1 MANKMQLIT
10 ELSNNIINEITNTPE
25 NWLSFLDTAS
35 NNYKYSFNE
44 QILIYA
50 QRPDATVCTD
60 IDTWNKRLHRWIKKG
75 SKGIALI
82 TNDNGIQGLRHI
94 FDISDTYDNYGRNV
108 YIWQVENGAENEIIE
123 TLENRFGELDNK
135 NNLAEAIINS
145 VTNLV
150 EDNFQDYYSDFNSI
164 VNNSY
169 LEELDELNL
178 ELYFKNMMKNSISY
192 MVLKRCGIDPKE
204 YFELEDFRN
213 IVNFNTPEVIARL
226 GIATSDIAEVELHEI
241 YTTVLDLKKSE
252 KNISHTF
259 VKNNN
264 EEYHEIKDN
273 KIERGNENERNNN
286 IPPRGRLS
294 DTRPNN
300 ARTGESTVGNIR
312 KNENEI
318 HKREQE
324 RSIYR
329 TDDERNTNT
338 TSSGNRE
345 NSITKSGTDSQE
357 ISEGQQSGRTTESTR
372 PNDMGWT
379 NEQLQKSS
387 TRNSNTG
394 TNLQLNLFENMA
406 FLKVEYG
413 IGGTSAIKD
422 FSGIGMDY
430 GPKGI
435 TLRTGYKDDSKEML
449 LSWAKVEKRIKELI
463 MSDRYLAIDEVDK
476 YLEWEKNE
484 YENQKWMFERVQKDK
499 TSKENFDINNIDK
512 NYKLKN
518 GNYFHFHTNEEGY
531 YYEIYDKFGFEQDGG
546 LLEYSDNEENE
557 TLMSIRKRLAE
568 FTDIEELA
576 DENLEEVNQDDM
588 DYITSGQQADDI
600 AKDVEQ
606 VIINNAIDAVN
617 ELKEEEKELL
627 EDIKFKVGQI
637 IYLESDRKY
646 RVEAYNRE
654 LDQIILMD
662 MTMLETAHYPITRE
676 ESYIKAVSLYK
687 QNNLN
692 FSQNEPAKVE
702 NIAIKEET
710 KQDNKPLQEKI
721 NYHIENNNLGE
732 GTPRQKVLRNIEA
745 IKLLNKLEDENRLAN
760 KEEQEILSQY
770 VGWGGLPD
778 VFDETKTNWSEEY
791 KELKELLT
799 DEEYSQARA
808 STLTSFY
815 TPPIVIK
822 SIYTALENM
831 GLQDAN
837 ILEPSCGIGNFFG
850 MLPETLQNS
859 KLYGV
864 ELDSITGRIAKQLYQ
879 KADIKVTGYEL
890 EMYHLEILKF
900 QIKDMIKISL

>member
-1 MANKMQLIT
+1 
-10 ELSNNIINEITNTPE
+10 
-25 NWLSFLDTAS
+25 
-35 NNYKYSFNE
+35 
-44 QILIYA
+44 
-50 QRPDATVCTD
+50 
-60 IDTWNKRLHRWIKKG
+60 
-75 SKGIALI
+75 
-82 TNDNGIQGLRHI
+82 
-94 FDISDTYDNYGRNV
+94 
-108 YIWQVENGAENEIIE
+108 
-123 TLENRFGELDNK
+123 
-135 NNLAEAIINS
+135 
-145 VTNLV
+145 
-150 EDNFQDYYSDFNSI
+150 
-164 VNNSY
+164 
-169 LEELDELNL
+169 
-178 ELYFKNMMKNSISY
+178 

-286 IPPRGRLS
+286 IPPRGGLS

-394 TNLQLNLFENMA
+394 TNLQLNLFANNISEEQQKELINDLEAEQSSVFYFTQKMIDSALSEGSHFENGKFRIYKQFMQSMSASENMA

-463 MSDRYLAIDEVDK
+463 MS
-476 YLEWEKNE
+476 
-484 YENQKWMFERVQKDK
+484 
-499 TSKENFDINNIDK
+499 DINNIDK

-606 VIINNAIDAVN
+606 VIINNAI
-617 ELKEEEKELL
+617 
-627 EDIKFKVGQI
+627 
-637 IYLESDRKY
+637 
-646 RVEAYNRE
+646 
-654 LDQIILMD
+654 
-662 MTMLETAHYPITRE
+662 
-676 ESYIKAVSLYK
+676 
-687 QNNLN
+687 
-692 FSQNEPAKVE
+692 E
-702 NIAIKEET
+702 N
-710 KQDNKPLQEKI
+710 
-721 NYHIENNNLGE
+721 
-732 GTPRQKVLRNIEA
+732 
-745 IKLLNKLEDENRLAN
+745 
-760 KEEQEILSQY
+760 
-770 VGWGGLPD
+770 
-778 VFDETKTNWSEEY
+778 
-791 KELKELLT
+791 
-799 DEEYSQARA
+799 
-808 STLTSFY
+808 
-815 TPPIVIK
+815 
-822 SIYTALENM
+822 
-831 GLQDAN
+831 
-837 ILEPSCGIGNFFG
+837 
-850 MLPETLQNS
+850 
-859 KLYGV
+859 
-864 ELDSITGRIAKQLYQ
+864 
-879 KADIKVTGYEL
+879 
-890 EMYHLEILKF
+890 
-900 QIKDMIKISL
+900 